1 LGADLNAA
9 NTPTPSKSY
18 VTGEFKGKL
27 SSVDGQ
33 HYTIHN
39 TARPLFNN
47 IVGGTVKNINLN
59 NVNIDMPWADQIASV
74 ANVIKGGSL
83 IENVKVKGNVLGR
96 NWVSGFIDKI
106 DSGGRLVNVA
116 FIGNVTSVGD
126 GDKFLTGIVGENWK
140 GYVEKAY
147 VEANIKGKRA
157 KAAGISYWSQNSGD
171 NNAVGRDGAIKKS
184 VVKGSIDVEKPIEVG
199 GAVGS
204 LNYLG
209 YIEDTVAM
217 MKVKNGEIF
226 YGSHDID
233 TDPYYTGERVNRNF
247 IVDGV
252 SEGKSSYTYSKQ
264 QKRIKSISQEEAD
277 KKIKELGITADKF
290 TIIDPIVNK
299 LNNIK
304 QKADTYKDTQDYKA
318 DRELTYRNIEKL
330 QPFYNKE
337 W

>member
-1 LGADLNAA
+1 
-9 NTPTPSKSY
+9 
-18 VTGEFKGKL
+18 
-27 SSVDGQ
+27 
-33 HYTIHN
+33 
-39 TARPLFNN
+39 
-47 IVGGTVKNINLN
+47 
-59 NVNIDMPWADQIASV
+59 
-74 ANVIKGGSL
+74 
-83 IENVKVKGNVLGR
+83 
-96 NWVSGFIDKI
+96 
-106 DSGGRLVNVA
+106 
-116 FIGNVTSVGD
+116 
-126 GDKFLTGIVGENWK
+126 
-140 GYVEKAY
+140 
-147 VEANIKGKRA
+147 IKGKRA

-264 QKRIKSISQEEAD
+264 QKRIKSIS
-277 KKIKELGITADKF
+277 
-290 TIIDPIVNK
+290 
-299 LNNIK
+299 
-304 QKADTYKDTQDYKA
+304 
-318 DRELTYRNIEKL
+318 
-330 QPFYNKE
+330 
-337 W
+337 